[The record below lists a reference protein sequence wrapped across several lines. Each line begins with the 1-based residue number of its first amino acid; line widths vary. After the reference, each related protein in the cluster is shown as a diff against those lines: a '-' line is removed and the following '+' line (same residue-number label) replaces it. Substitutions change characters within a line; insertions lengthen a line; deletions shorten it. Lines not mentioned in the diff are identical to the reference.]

1 MKQKNLNIDDIT
13 MDANS
18 LEGAING
25 LASFMFHNV
34 STDTVKIEDI
44 SALNGLVA
52 SIQLLAKKHATEL
65 SDYGMEL

>member
-1 MKQKNLNIDDIT
+1 MKQNKLNIDDI

-25 LASFMFHNV
+25 LSLFIFHAI
-34 STDTVKIEDI
+34 SGGDVKSEDI

-52 SIQLLAKKHATEL
+52 SIQSLAKKHADNL
-65 SDYGMEL
+65 SEYNVGV